1 MKKLLWFSIL
11 AVLTLALL
19 TGCGELGQVDQGRVI
34 EFNKEKGTVTLIKD
48 VKADPQKPEYT
59 ELPPHVYEV
68 PKDPG
73 EMGPEP
79 KAGMRM
85 KLDTKNLEIVIFD
98 KASQNFK
105 TIKYTLLDQK
115 EGIARDNPLV
125 KDKKFPMVDREK
137 KTITVYSG
145 RQKIMTTFNVPDEYF
160 AYPDSTW
167 EAGDEVRIYYHQ
179 PGKAQRL
186 MNISKTDIF
195 KK

>member
-11 AVLTLALL
+11 AVLPLALL
-19 TGCGELGQVDQGRVI
+19 LGCGELGKVDQGRVI

-48 VKADPQKPEYT
+48 MKADPQKPEYT
-59 ELPPHVYEV
+59 ELPPHVYEI

-115 EGIARDNPLV
+115 EGVARDNPLV
-125 KDKKFPMVDREK
+125 KDKKFPIVDREK

-160 AYPDSTW
+160 AYPDGTW